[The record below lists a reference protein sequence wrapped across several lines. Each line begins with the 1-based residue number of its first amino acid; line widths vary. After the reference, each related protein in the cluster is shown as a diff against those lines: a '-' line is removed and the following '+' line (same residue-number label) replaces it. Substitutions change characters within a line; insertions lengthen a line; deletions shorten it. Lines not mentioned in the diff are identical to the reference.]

1 MRLIELAALA
11 SIFAGFNVVA
21 LADEARL
28 SFGGDQFA
36 AGQTVS
42 VAGEPVRDAFIAGYD
57 VTLGAPVTGDAHL
70 AGFNVNDSADVAG
83 DVYAMGFS
91 LNLSG
96 AIGGDLTAAG
106 NSISLGAPQ
115 PVGGNLRLAAQSV
128 ALNSPVSGAALIT
141 AQTLTLNSSIA
152 GDLSFYGEAIS
163 FGPEAKVA
171 GRVIIQAP
179 KEIAVPGSVAAAD
192 RVSFIQLV
200 VPDYASEAGKTAQH
214 AVRGFW
220 PEVWGNVVW
229 WLMLFVLGAALIA
242 LAPKRVAAL
251 EAAASRGPWRQL
263 GLGVLAFAAMLGL
276 VPVTAMTVI
285 GLVLLPVV
293 LVVVAIACA
302 LAYLGGAYLVGLRI
316 GRAFTPLDSNGR
328 KLAILAVALV
338 VAGLL
343 AMVPLLGWLLTLLLL
358 VYGFGAIARMLLGRT
373 SAPVSGQAVAA

>member
-1 MRLIELAALA
+1 MTLIARAALA
-11 SIFAGFNVVA
+11 LLFAGGAVVA
-21 LADEARL
+21 YADEARL
-28 SFGGDQFA
+28 SFGGDQYA

-70 AGFNVNDSADVAG
+70 AGFNVTNSAAVTG
-83 DVYAMGFS
+83 DVYALGYS

-96 AIGGDLTAAG
+96 PIGGDLTATG
-106 NSISLGAPQ
+106 NTISLGAPQ
-115 PVGGNLRLAAQSV
+115 PVGGNLRLAGQSV
-128 ALNSPVSGAALIT
+128 VLNSPASGAALIT

-163 FGPEAKVA
+163 FGPEAKVG

-179 KEIAVPGSVAAAD
+179 KEIAVPANVAAAD
-192 RVSFIQLV
+192 RVSFIQLI

-220 PEVWGNVVW
+220 PEVWGNLIW

-242 LAPKRVAAL
+242 LAPRRVAAL
-251 EAAASRGPWRQL
+251 EAAGSVRPWRQL
-263 GLGVLAFAAMLGL
+263 GLGILGFAATLGL

-293 LVVVAIACA
+293 LVVVAIACV
-302 LAYLGGAYLVGLRI
+302 LAYLGGAYLIGLRI
-316 GRAFTPLDSNGR
+316 GRAFTTLEANGP
-328 KLAILAVALV
+328 KLAILAVAIV

-373 SAPVSGQAVAA
+373 PAPVSVQAVAA

>member
-1 MRLIELAALA
+1 MRFIDLAALA
-11 SIFAGFNVVA
+11 TMFAGFTGMA
-21 LADEARL
+21 LADETRL
-28 SFGGDQFA
+28 SFGGDQYA

-42 VAGEPVRDAFIAGYD
+42 VAGEPVRDAFVAGYD

-70 AGFNVNDSADVAG
+70 AGFSVTDSAEVAG
-83 DVYAMGFS
+83 DVYAMGYS

-96 AIGGDLTAAG
+96 IIGGDLTALG

-115 PVGGNLRLAAQSV
+115 PVGGNLRVAGQSV
-128 ALNSPVSGAALIT
+128 ALNSPVQGAALIT

-152 GDLSFYGEAIS
+152 GDLSFYGETIS
-163 FGPEAKVA
+163 FGPDAKVA

-179 KEIAVPGSVAAAD
+179 KEIAVPASVAAAD

-220 PEVWGNVVW
+220 PEVWGNLIW
-229 WLMLFVLGAALIA
+229 WLMLLALGAALIA
-242 LAPKRVAAL
+242 LAPNRVAAL
-251 EAAASRGPWRQL
+251 EAAASQRPWRQL
-263 GLGVLAFAAMLGL
+263 GLGVLGFAATLGL

-285 GLVLLPVV
+285 GLVLLPLV

-328 KLAILAVALV
+328 KLAILAAAIV

-358 VYGFGAIARMLLGRT
+358 VYGFGAIARLLLGHPST
-373 SAPVSGQAVAA
+373 PVPVASA